1 MYLLHQ
7 KPPKREL
14 WFMKGLNVW
23 IRKCNHLRTLKKTK
37 EHLKWQWMTLM
48 LDPKSD
54 LVLKKKRK
62 KKALAQNSSWH
73 GNVLSRYQMVCE
85 YSNFTSHSLGYH
97 CFSWAVSKE
106 NLPATLAHFSGIQLV
121 PILCTSVMTPRFI
134 LWSAWSIEENQ
145 SCLVKNLIFL
155 YVFKF

>member
-1 MYLLHQ
+1 MTQ
-7 KPPKREL
+7 KMQPSKNFKKNKRAPEMTVDDSHAWPKK
-14 WFMKGLNVW
+14 WSCF
-23 IRKCNHLRTLKKTK
+23 KKEK
-37 EHLKWQWMTLM
+37 
-48 LDPKSD
+48 
-54 LVLKKKRK
+54 K

-145 SCLVKNLIFL
+145 SCLVKNLIF
-155 YVFKF
+155 FICI